1 MWKDFFYYS
10 KSERRAVW
18 ILLFLIVLLLSIHI
32 LVQDDSESIVE
43 GKILKDS
50 AIWVNSP
57 VESKKYVHF
66 DHSGKTDMILEDNF
80 CLKPFDPNLADSI
93 ELSRLGLSSYV
104 IRNILKYREKGG
116 HFTSAESL
124 SRIYGLTEEKWLELK
139 PYVRIS
145 RQEHKRKGTLNRR
158 KENIRIDSL
167 RGMKYPEGT
176 LIDVNVADTS
186 ELKKIPGIG
195 SGIAKAIVAY
205 RNRLGGFYDL
215 KQLREISYVTS
226 DLCKWFKL
234 ENVAVQKININD
246 VSLEELRKHPYL
258 NFYQARIIVD
268 FRRKKGPIKSLS
280 QLALYEEF
288 TEKDLERLSFY
299 LSFD

>member
-1 MWKDFFYYS
+1 MKEIIDIIEKSNIGKVEKNAKLS
-10 KSERRAVW
+10 K
-18 ILLFLIVLLLSIHI
+18 
-32 LVQDDSESIVE
+32 
-43 GKILKDS
+43 
-50 AIWVNSP
+50 
-57 VESKKYVHF
+57 YTTY
-66 DHSGKTDMILEDNF
+66 KT
-80 CLKPFDPNLADSI
+80 
-93 ELSRLGLSSYV
+93 G
-104 IRNILKYREKGG
+104 
-116 HFTSAESL
+116 
-124 SRIYGLTEEKWLELK
+124 
-139 PYVRIS
+139 
-145 RQEHKRKGTLNRR
+145 
-158 KENIRIDSL
+158 
-167 RGMKYPEGT
+167 
-176 LIDVNVADTS
+176 
-186 ELKKIPGIG
+186 
-195 SGIAKAIVAY
+195 GIAKAIVAY